1 MINREEKCILSYEG
15 EYKISFLRRFP
26 MKLSI
31 YPSYIFCE
39 GFQLKN
45 DILTDSTRI
54 AEIEYE
60 SLSNV
65 DISTINNTPCIL
77 INYKYESYFGNS
89 FQETMV
95 LFDLGDLKK
104 CIDEINKCK
113 TKLLN
118 YLQAQ
123 QQLKI
128 NKIETEKK
136 ATEFYQKCYNYHI
149 KDKTPNYTFFEDKN
163 TIALIYID
171 KDKGLNFLK
180 IDGYNEEE
188 SLGVIPYD
196 KIHYYEKAGN
206 IHYVSEIN
214 GKFSSYG
221 GSFTGANFS
230 KLAAVGGGLIFGTI
244 GMTAGALLTYKPSQQ
259 QPSNNTFDISSETKK
274 IDERNVILNFY
285 SDEKQQYIDLE
296 LPQNIYNFMQTHL
309 PLKKYAI
316 VTEVEKQTAIQ
327 QSLNKQPLIEQN
339 EAPKIL
345 TQTDSLNDFK
355 IRVEKLKLMKE
366 AGLLTNEEFDNEKL
380 KLLSSI

>member
-77 INYKYESYFGNS
+77 INYKYESYFGKS
-89 FQETMV
+89 TQETMV
-95 LFDLGDLKK
+95 LFNLGDLNK

-123 QQLKI
+123 QQLQK
-128 NKIETEKK
+128 NKIEAEKK
-136 ATEFYQKCYNYHI
+136 AIEFYKKCYSYHI
-149 KDKTPNYTFFEDKN
+149 KDNTPNYIFFEDKN
-163 TIALIYID
+163 AIALIYIGN
-171 KDKGLNFLK
+171 DKGLNFLK

-214 GKFSSYG
+214 GKLSSYG

-230 KLAAVGGGLIFGTI
+230 KLAAVGGGLLFGTI
-244 GMTAGALLTYKPSQQ
+244 GMTAGTLLTYKPSQQ

-285 SDEKQQYIDLE
+285 SDEKQQYIDIE
-296 LPQNIYNFMQTHL
+296 LPQDIYNFMQTHL
-309 PLKKYAI
+309 PHKKYAI

-327 QSLNKQPLIEQN
+327 QSLNNQPLIESN
-339 EAPKIL
+339 ETPRIP
-345 TQTDSLNDFK
+345 THIDSLEKFK
-355 IRVEKLKLMKE
+355 TRVEKLKLMKE
-366 AGLLTNEEFDNEKL
+366 AGLLTNEEFVNEKL